1 MNLEQRAQTH
11 AALGDSRRLHIV
23 DQLALGDHTVA
34 ELAEASGLSGNL
46 LAHHLDVL
54 QSAGLVE
61 RRVSEGDQRRRYVSL
76 RWANLPDSV
85 GEPDSNVFGRVAF
98 ICTHNSAR
106 SQFAAALWETR
117 TGSPAESAGSDPS
130 PAVHP
135 DAIRI
140 AEEFG
145 VDLAGS
151 RPGGY
156 ELLSSSPDLIIS
168 VCDRARESEFPDA
181 RRHLHWSVPDPV
193 RVGTASAFRS
203 AFTEIVERVE
213 HLAGQAGTVA

>member
-1 MNLEQRAQTH
+1 MDLDVRAQTL

-23 DQLALGDHTVA
+23 DQLASGDLTVA
-34 ELAEASGLSGNL
+34 ELAEVSGLRGNL

-54 QSAGLVE
+54 QSAGLIE
-61 RRVSEGDQRRRYVSL
+61 RRVSEGDHRRRYVSL
-76 RWANLPDSV
+76 QWANLPA
-85 GEPDSNVFGRVAF
+85 GALEPELAVFGRVAF

-117 TGSPAESAGSDPS
+117 TGAPAESAGSDPS

-140 AEEFG
+140 ANEFG
-145 VDLAGS
+145 VDLAGL

-168 VCDRARESEFPDA
+168 VCDRARESDFPDA

-193 RVGTASAFRS
+193 RVGTSTAFRS
-203 AFTEIVERVE
+203 AFAEIAERVE
-213 HLAGQAGTVA
+213 HLAGETGTAA

>member
-1 MNLEQRAQTH
+1 MNLEQRARAH

-23 DQLALGDHTVA
+23 DRLALGDLTVA

-54 QSAGLVE
+54 QSAGLIE

-76 RWANLPDSV
+76 RWANLPDGV
-85 GEPDSNVFGRVAF
+85 REPDPAMFGRVAF

-140 AEEFG
+140 ANEFG
-145 VDLAGS
+145 VDLAGL

-168 VCDRARESEFPDA
+168 VCDRARESDFPDA

-193 RVGTASAFRS
+193 RLGTSTAFRS
-203 AFTEIVERVE
+203 AFTEIAERVE
-213 HLAGQAGTVA
+213 HLVGKAGRAV